1 MEDILVLLFHF
12 EKVHKKTSYLKQAA
26 CLVYK
31 NKVLLKIVHRFPSSY
46 KAWLTL
52 SLEDEQLQVC
62 IRWYVGGL
70 SECGAFQRWLG
81 SIQYLF
87 PVFSDN
93 SSICNGRD

>member
-62 IRWYVGGL
+62 I
-70 SECGAFQRWLG
+70 LG
-81 SIQYLF
+81 MLEDFLNVVLF
-87 PVFSDN
+87 N
-93 SSICNGRD
+93 AG

>member
-1 MEDILVLLFHF
+1 MRNQKDDMKELVWRILVLLFHF

-52 SLEDEQLQVC
+52 SQEDEQLQ
-62 IRWYVGGL
+62 
-70 SECGAFQRWLG
+70 
-81 SIQYLF
+81 
-87 PVFSDN
+87 N